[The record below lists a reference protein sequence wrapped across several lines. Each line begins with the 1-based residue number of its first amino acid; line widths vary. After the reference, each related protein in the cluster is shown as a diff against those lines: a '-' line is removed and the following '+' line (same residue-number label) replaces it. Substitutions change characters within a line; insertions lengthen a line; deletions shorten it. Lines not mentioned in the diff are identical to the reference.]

1 MKKLFVLIYLL
12 LNIDIAF
19 AANRAEDLGSVIT
32 LEGLRTGLP
41 YTSTVVTSAEV
52 NIDLGD
58 HVRAVLIAS
67 ITDQIS
73 YGASEEEYQR
83 LSEMI
88 YRSYIEIQ
96 NIGGS
101 PVALIIGKFASEFG
115 TEITNFR
122 NYIFRDEFEL
132 TSRSSRVLGLAVE
145 IEDDILGFAFQASIY
160 RPYINRDQNLGLP
173 GGSYSFKKEIIRNLV
188 LKYSSMINLDLQRSE
203 VKRSLE
209 LIYAKDKIRSWVNI
223 QNFENV
229 YMGGELISGISTQIG
244 SDYSVTDKI
253 KLVIQYS
260 IVESVLSKL
269 ETGVEFELIDGRLYL
284 FPSYSRYDRNGE
296 VEDRYGLLFRY
307 RF

>member
-67 ITDQIS
+67 IRDQIS

>member
-1 MKKLFVLIYLL
+1 ML

-19 AANRAEDLGSVIT
+19 AASRAEDLGRVIT
-32 LEGLRTGLP
+32 LEGLRAGLP
-41 YTSTVVTSAEV
+41 YTSTVVTNAGV

-67 ITDQIS
+67 IRDQIS

-96 NIGGS
+96 NIGGR

-132 TSRSSRVLGLAVE
+132 TSRSSRVLGLAMEV
-145 IEDDILGFAFQASIY
+145 EDDILGFAFQASIY

-173 GGSYSFKKEIIRNLV
+173 GGSYSLKKEIIRNLV

-209 LIYAKDKIRSWVNI
+209 LIYTKDKIRSWVNI
-223 QNFENV
+223 QKFEDV
-229 YMGGELISGISTQIG
+229 YMGGELISGFSSQIG
-244 SDYSVTDKI
+244 SEYSVTDKI
-253 KLVIQYS
+253 KLVVQYS
-260 IVESVLSKL
+260 VVESVLSKI
-269 ETGVEFELIDGRLYL
+269 ETGLEFELIDGRLYL

-296 VEDRYGLLFRY
+296 VEDSYRLLFRY